1 MEKQRKDISPEET
14 LTQPFIVGIP
24 DFRSGVVLNFEM
36 DYIQY
41 KDPYLYVSYCPWL
54 DLAVYA
60 ETYQDLIRKT
70 DEVYWGL
77 IERHIMR
84 GTIRDFL
91 MQTGCP
97 CRVLKLPL
105 VDMSAALGGPQLFN

>member
-24 DFRSGVVLNFEM
+24 DFRSGVV
-36 DYIQY
+36 
-41 KDPYLYVSYCPWL
+41 
-54 DLAVYA
+54 
-60 ETYQDLIRKT
+60 
-70 DEVYWGL
+70 GL

-105 VDMSAALGGPQLFN
+105 VDISAAPGGQEIFS

>member
-41 KDPYLYVSYCPWL
+41 KDPYLYVSYC
-54 DLAVYA
+54 
-60 ETYQDLIRKT
+60 
-70 DEVYWGL
+70 
-77 IERHIMR
+77 
-84 GTIRDFL
+84 
-91 MQTGCP
+91 
-97 CRVLKLPL
+97 
-105 VDMSAALGGPQLFN
+105 LGWIWQCTPRPTRT